1 MKELLRAAFSQ
12 FEKNQ
17 IATVDA
23 EILLAHLLG
32 VSRKQIHSQIIELS
46 DSDREKISNEYNEL
60 INQRL
65 MGRPVQY
72 ITGSAPFRYLDLEV
86 GEGVLIPRPE
96 TELIVDRVIGYLN
109 SDSEKDLAK
118 SVVDLGA
125 GSGAIS
131 IAIASEAAL
140 KGLKVSMVAVEKS
153 PEAAVW
159 LNKNIAKYD
168 LPIRVV
174 IDPAAPRQSHSQR
187 HHLAHTHQPATA
199 RLCPDQTHGPS
210 SGPAPALTT
219 ASAGR
224 VQTSGNEG
232 SKGSHNAPSLCSCA
246 VTSLRPSSF
255 GFPSDFGLR
264 ISDFPP
270 AFRRRA
276 PPTPFLPRPA
286 PTGPCAP
293 PSPASPAA
301 AARKTPAHAGHEPGD
316 TTRASPRNQYRRPA
330 PAPAP
335 G

>member
-46 DSDREKISNEYNEL
+46 DADQEKISAEYNDL

-96 TELIVDRVIGYLN
+96 TELIVDRVMGVLN
-109 SDSEKDLAK
+109 SDPNKDLPK

-174 IDPAAPRQSHSQR
+174 IEDVQTALPDVKADLVVANPPYIPNDEKLPIEVANFEPSEALLGGAVDGMQIPKLFIAAADRLLKAGGYFIME
-187 HHLAHTHQPATA
+187 HHEKQGELVREALAMQISNA
-199 RLCPDQTHGPS
+199 QTH
-210 SGPAPALTT
+210 ADLK
-219 ASAGR
+219 GR
-224 VQTSGNEG
+224 DRFTS
-232 SKGSHNAPSLCSCA
+232 
-246 VTSLRPSSF
+246 
-255 GFPSDFGLR
+255 
-264 ISDFPP
+264 
-270 AFRRRA
+270 
-276 PPTPFLPRPA
+276 
-286 PTGPCAP
+286 
-293 PSPASPAA
+293 
-301 AARKTPAHAGHEPGD
+301 ARK
-316 TTRASPRNQYRRPA
+316 R
-330 PAPAP
+330 
-335 G
+335 